1 MFYER
6 VVHGGERPP
15 LNKKWPEELKKL
27 MIACWSAEMEN
38 RPTFREIVEKLDLM
52 LEHEK
57 GGGTGT
63 AVKRK
68 VTNTVRRISGM
79 IDRHSTWF

>member
-15 LNKKWPEELKKL
+15 LNKKWPEELRKL
-27 MIACWSAEMEN
+27 MTDCWSAEMEN
-38 RPTFREIVEKLDLM
+38 RPTFTEIAKRLDSM
-52 LEHEK
+52 LEQEK
-57 GGGTGT
+57 GGGPGT

-68 VTNTVRRISGM
+68 VSNTVRKISGM